1 MNSIY
6 HFFKSLVKQKEKF
19 FEIGKL
25 EHFPFDES
33 LLACKNVGVFPD
45 MAIKLNKDNQI
56 FSCGELIEKF
66 NQLMRIENE
75 LGKAAKFAGKKAFK
89 NC

>member
-66 NQLMRIENE
+66 NQLMRIDR
-75 LGKAAKFAGKKAFK
+75 KSVV
-89 NC
+89 